1 MAFTVEQFN
10 AVEKALANGLLEVDY
25 GGKRVRYRSMDE
37 LLRVRNLMRNELA
50 ASGLIS
56 SGNSNRGPAALA
68 IFSRA

>member
-25 GGKRVRYRSMDE
+25 GGKRVRYRTTDE
-37 LLRVRNLMRNELA
+37 LLRVRNLMRSELA

-56 SGNSNRGPAALA
+56 GGNSNRGAAALA
-68 IFSRA
+68 IFSRD